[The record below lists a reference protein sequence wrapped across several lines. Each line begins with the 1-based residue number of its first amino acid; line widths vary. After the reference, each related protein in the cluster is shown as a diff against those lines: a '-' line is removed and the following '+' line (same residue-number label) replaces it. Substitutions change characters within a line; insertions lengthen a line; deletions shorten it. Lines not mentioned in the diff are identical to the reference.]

1 MCVCACVCHVLL
13 PTHSSK
19 VLLKRSPIASE
30 SPSVETHLSADATVH
45 NHSFLTMPQ
54 RMIRLCIVFTS
65 HILATSPPRHATK
78 SYVTKHIYEN
88 LWLSHRSPV
97 LLHIACA
104 EIITSHRVLHCSGL
118 ILSDNYTHVIH
129 KWAW

>member
-30 SPSVETHLSADATVH
+30 SPSVEIHLSADATVN

-54 RMIRLCIVFTS
+54 RMIRLRIVFTS
-65 HILATSPPRHATK
+65 HILATSPPHHATK

-97 LLHIACA
+97 LLHCVRRNNY
-104 EIITSHRVLHCSGL
+104 ITVLHCSGL